1 MSGPFTVRA
10 ATRDEIGDWDDLIA
24 RNPDGG
30 HMVQSAAFAEVKRGD
45 GLEPRFLVIEGPQ
58 TIHVLALEGRVWLGR
73 YWYVPLGPTGDDLEG
88 IVAALRAYARAQ
100 PGLLVVKIEPR
111 LERTDALVARL
122 TAMGL
127 EPSRDMQVQTH
138 TVVLDLAQ
146 GAEALLASF
155 SQSTR
160 RHIRKAERD
169 GYRVERV
176 DVTPETRDR
185 MHAMMQTVAGGK
197 GMEGMRERAYY
208 DRFWQAFADHG
219 TGQLYLGFDDDGD
232 EPQAGIF
239 VTFSGRTA
247 VYKDGGSRP
256 DRRIAGGAPLLLYTA
271 MQDAIARGCTAFD
284 LAGTPPAD
292 RLDDPEHPFHGLGQF
307 KTRFGPVTSH
317 LPSFDLVLHP
327 VRHRLWEHGLRRIEW
342 RLRPGPDT
350 LR

>member
-1 MSGPFTVRA
+1 MSGPFIVRA
-10 ATRDEIGDWDDLIA
+10 ATGDEIGRWDDLIA

-45 GLEPRFLVIEGPQ
+45 GLEPRFLVMEGPE

-88 IVAALRAYARAQ
+88 IVDALRAYAAEQ

-111 LERTDALVARL
+111 LERSDALVARL
-122 TAMGL
+122 EAMGL
-127 EPSRDMQVQTH
+127 VRSRDMQVQTH

-146 GAEALLASF
+146 GADALLASF

-160 RHIRKAERD
+160 RHIRKAQRD

-176 DVTPETRDR
+176 DVTPATRDR

-197 GMEGMRERAYY
+197 GMAGMRERAYY

-219 TGQLYLGFDDDGD
+219 TGQLYLGYDDDGD

-239 VTFSGRTA
+239 VTFAGRTA

-256 DRRIAGGAPLLLYTA
+256 DRRIAGGAPLLLFTA
-271 MQDAIARGCTAFD
+271 MQDAIERGCTAFD

-342 RLRPGPDT
+342 RLKPGPDG